1 MQRLLVLVLAA
12 GCTGS
17 VGGTSGMPGGGDD
30 QMTSPDAGPSVPTP
44 IARAQLWVD
53 AKVPYCQAAN
63 HQPDYDSACAMTCDR
78 PDNADWDPYR
88 SDCSGFVSW
97 AWELPAPGRVT
108 SSFAP
113 FKMDITNVIDAMTL
127 QAGDA
132 VNNSEHIML
141 FKEWTTPG
149 SEATFMEEPGCSSS
163 EPYARTF
170 TAKVTIDATSITVS
184 GHGTFT
190 AIRYPDA
197 PK

>member
-1 MQRLLVLVLAA
+1 MQRLLVLALAA

-17 VGGTSGMPGGGDD
+17 VGGASGSPGDD
-30 QMTSPDAGPSVPTP
+30 QMMGPDAGPSVPAP

-63 HQPDYDSACAMTCDR
+63 HERDYDSACAMTCER
-78 PDNADWDPYR
+78 PDNAAWDPYR

-97 AWELPAPGRVT
+97 AWALPAPGRVT
-108 SSFAP
+108 GTFAP
-113 FKMDITNVIDAMTL
+113 FEMDITNVIDAMDL
-127 QAGDA
+127 QPGDA

-141 FKEWTTPG
+141 FEAWTTPG
-149 SEATFMEEPGCSSS
+149 IEATFMEEPGCSSS
-163 EPYARTF
+163 EPYARAF
-170 TAKVTIDATSITVS
+170 TANVTVDSTSISVS

-197 PK
+197 PR

>member
-1 MQRLLVLVLAA
+1 MQRLLVLALAA

-17 VGGTSGMPGGGDD
+17 VGGTGDPMGDD
-30 QMTSPDAGPSVPTP
+30 DSMTSPDAGPSVPTP

-63 HQPDYDSACAMTCDR
+63 HERDYDSACAMTCER

-108 SSFAP
+108 STLAP
-113 FKMDITNVIDAMTL
+113 FEMDITNVIDAMDL
-127 QAGDA
+127 LPGDA
-132 VNNSEHIML
+132 VNNDEHIML

-149 SEATFMEEPGCSSS
+149 VEATFMEEPGCSSS
-163 EPYARTF
+163 EPYARAF
-170 TAKVTIDATSITVS
+170 TAKVSIDATSITVS